1 MQTTTWLRRKLKQG
15 FRFFQDGCATNPQ
28 LSYLDSQ
35 FLGDTRNQHQKFDNT
50 VLSVPLAH
58 SWISTALAASSLW
71 SQQDTHPVE
80 ITSTGIVPLTHSW
93 CSPHSLLLHSLLFG
107 FHLKPILT
115 LLYLFAK
122 RHLRATKV
130 AKVHRNGKHG
140 KVWTST
146 MVSLFPETKL
156 QEHRREQTQLSGHL
170 HQNLF
175 LAALTGWCKKHFL
188 KPSVLLIVEV
198 TDRASPAAWEAFK
211 PSAVKTMPAGSRE
224 CG

>member
-1 MQTTTWLRRKLKQG
+1 MAVPQTHNWAIWTHNFWG
-15 FRFFQDGCATNPQ
+15 IPETN
-28 LSYLDSQ
+28 
-35 FLGDTRNQHQKFDNT
+35 TRNLTTQSWVFPLLIPGSPLLWLHL
-50 VLSVPLAH
+50 LSDP
-58 SWISTALAASSLW
+58 SR
-71 SQQDTHPVE
+71 THPVE

-93 CSPHSLLLHSLLFG
+93 CSPHSLLLHFLLFG